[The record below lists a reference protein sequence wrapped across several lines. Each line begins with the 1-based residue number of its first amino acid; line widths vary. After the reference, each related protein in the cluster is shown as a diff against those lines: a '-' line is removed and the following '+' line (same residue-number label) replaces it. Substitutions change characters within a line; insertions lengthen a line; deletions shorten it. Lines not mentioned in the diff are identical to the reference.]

1 MNIGGEIGFA
11 VLVWGLG
18 GVTGWIIG
26 SPPPS
31 TPHRAEAMVVYDS
44 GTGCQ
49 YLSSHSGGLIPRLD
63 AKGRQVCRY
72 E

>member
-1 MNIGGEIGFA
+1 
-11 VLVWGLG
+11 
-18 GVTGWIIG
+18 
-26 SPPPS
+26 
-31 TPHRAEAMVVYDS
+31 MVVYDS

>member
-1 MNIGGEIGFA
+1 MNIGGEFGF
-11 VLVWGLG
+11 VLLVWGTG
-18 GVTGWIIG
+18 IATGWMLG

-31 TPHRAEAMVVYDS
+31 TPHQAEAMVVYDS
-44 GTGCQ
+44 DTGCQ
-49 YLSSHSGGLIPRLD
+49 YLSSHTGGLLPRLD